1 MPTIQ
6 IDEGHALTAEEAER
20 RVRALGERLAA
31 GFGLLAPAG
40 AAVRVKGAVFTLQR
54 TGASLAVTI
63 EPARFRAT
71 LDLSFALTPLRA
83 RFEAAIRDGLRGVD
97 A

>member
-20 RVRALGERLAA
+20 RVRA
-31 GFGLLAPAG
+31 
-40 AAVRVKGAVFTLQR
+40 
-54 TGASLAVTI
+54 
-63 EPARFRAT
+63 
-71 LDLSFALTPLRA
+71 